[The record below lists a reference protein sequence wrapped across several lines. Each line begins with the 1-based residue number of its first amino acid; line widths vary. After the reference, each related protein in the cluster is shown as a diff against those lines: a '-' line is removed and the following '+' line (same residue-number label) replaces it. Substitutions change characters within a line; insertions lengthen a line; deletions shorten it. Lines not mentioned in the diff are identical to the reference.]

1 MNKCIACGVEYEA
14 KRSTSRFC
22 SDKCKLAYHRNKVSV
37 TDDTVKEDFDTVT
50 LNSSVTVIP
59 PVLTY
64 TGGDGCGCGMCKNN
78 ESRPLKERKI
88 INHGPYKPAGDL
100 AENEL
105 NRVSVPG
112 DVDYDGC
119 MIYVDGAWHQG

>member
-1 MNKCIACGVEYEA
+1 MNKCIECGKDFVG
-14 KRSTSRFC
+14 KRSTARYC
-22 SDKCKLAYHRNKVSV
+22 SDRCRKLAFQNSVPEVSV
-37 TDDTVKEDFDTVT
+37 PVFDENANSTGSDADFVSD
-50 LNSSVTVIP
+50 

-88 INHGPYKPAGDL
+88 INHGDYKMAGDL
-100 AENEL
+100 AEGEI

>member
-1 MNKCIACGVEYEA
+1 MNKCIECGGGYEA

-64 TGGDGCGCGMCKNN
+64 TGGEGCGCGMCKNK
-78 ESRPLKERKI
+78 SDRI
-88 INHGPYKPAGDL
+88 INHGDYKMAGDL
-100 AENEL
+100 AEGEI